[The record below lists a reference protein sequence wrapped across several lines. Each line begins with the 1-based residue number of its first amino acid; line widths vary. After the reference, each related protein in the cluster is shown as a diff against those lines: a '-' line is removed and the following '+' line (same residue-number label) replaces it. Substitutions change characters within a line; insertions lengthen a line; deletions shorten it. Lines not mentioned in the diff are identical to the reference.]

1 MFTSNDQGSLKFQ
14 ICREGK
20 LQVDAYKHNRTPVT
34 HISYSH
40 NRIKQKHDRERGVFL
55 GVGGE
60 GVTVSGGCWLM
71 QCWLWLLLPKK
82 LVGLSVTAES

>member
-1 MFTSNDQGSLKFQ
+1 MTEKG
-14 ICREGK
+14 
-20 LQVDAYKHNRTPVT
+20 
-34 HISYSH
+34 
-40 NRIKQKHDRERGVFL
+40 GVFL

-82 LVGLSVTAES
+82 LVGSSVTAES